1 MREKVFL
8 DSSRFDF
15 LSNTKYRFM
24 SERGFGES
32 QVIDISKRKNEPEW
46 MLKKR
51 LQSFKAFSLSSK
63 PGFGVSTESLDLSR
77 IISYLGPDSDKHRS
91 WDDVPQ
97 EIRET
102 FEKLGIPEAERE
114 SLAGVGAQFDS
125 EIVYQNIRK
134 ELEELGIVFLDME
147 TAVKKYPELVRRFFM
162 KAVPPTDHR
171 FAALHGAVWSG
182 GSFVYV
188 PKGVKVPLPLQAYF
202 RMNVES
208 SGQFEHTLIIADEGS
223 DLQFIEGCSAPR
235 FNDLNLHVGMVEIFV
250 LKDAKVRYST
260 IQNWSKNTYNLNT
273 KRAIVE
279 EGGTMEWISGSL
291 GSMKT
296 MLYPS
301 SVLRGRGAR
310 AEHLGITYAGPGQHM
325 DTGSKVIHLAPDTSS
340 LVDARSISM
349 GGGWAFYRG
358 FLDISRSAM
367 NSRSSVK
374 CTALMIDNES
384 RADTVPIIQV
394 MNNAAE
400 VGHEARI
407 GRLGEE
413 EIFYLMSRGLSESEA
428 KAIIVRGFMEP
439 VSHQLP
445 VEYAVELNRLIDT
458 EMESSIG

>member
-340 LVDARSISM
+340 LVDARSISV

>member
-1 MREKVFL
+1 MREEVFL
-8 DSSRFDF
+8 DSTKFDF
-15 LSNTKYRFM
+15 LSDTKYRFI

-32 QVIDISKRKNEPEW
+32 QIIDISKRKSEPEW
-46 MLKKR
+46 MLQKR
-51 LQSFKAFSLSSK
+51 LESLKAFNVSNK

-77 IISYLGPDSDKHRS
+77 IISYLGPDSEKHRS

-102 FEKLGIPEAERE
+102 FDRLGIPKAERE

-147 TAVKKYPELVRRFFM
+147 TAVRKYPELVKRFFM

-182 GSFVYV
+182 GSFVYI
-188 PKGVKVPLPLQAYF
+188 PKGVKVTLPLQAYF

-208 SGQFEHTLIIADEGS
+208 SGQFEHTLIVADEGS

-250 LKDAKVRYST
+250 QRDAKVRYST

-279 EGGTMEWISGSL
+279 EGGTIEWISGSL
-291 GSMKT
+291 GSLKT
-296 MLYPS
+296 MLYPT
-301 SVLRGRGAR
+301 SVLIGRGAR

-325 DTGSKVIHLAPDTSS
+325 DTGSKVLHLAPDTSS
-340 LVDARSISM
+340 LVDVRSISA

-358 FLDISRSAM
+358 LLDISPRAM
-367 NSRSSVK
+367 NSRSSVQ

-394 MNNAAE
+394 MNDSAE

-407 GRLGEE
+407 GRLGEDE
-413 EIFYLMSRGLSESEA
+413 TFYLMSRGLSELEA
-428 KAIIVRGFMEP
+428 KAMIVRGFMEP
-439 VSHQLP
+439 VSRQLP
-445 VEYAVELNRLIDT
+445 VEYAVELNRLIDL
-458 EMESSIG
+458 EMESGIG

>member
-51 LQSFKAFSLSSK
+51 LQSFKAFSLLSK

-340 LVDARSISM
+340 LVDARSISV

>member
-340 LVDARSISM
+340 LVDARSISV

-445 VEYAVELNRLIDT
+445 VEYAVELNRLIDA